1 MRNSLISL
9 AAPHNPGRLAIEDA
23 LASRETSFW
32 LSSSLMAAVLRDP
45 VDAVNDA
52 EVLLLLLQ
60 KWLSDQDT
68 HAS

>member
-1 MRNSLISL
+1 MKNSPTSL

-32 LSSSLMAAVLRDP
+32 LSSSLKAAVLRDP

-60 KWLSDQDT
+60 KWLTDQDVHT
-68 HAS
+68 S